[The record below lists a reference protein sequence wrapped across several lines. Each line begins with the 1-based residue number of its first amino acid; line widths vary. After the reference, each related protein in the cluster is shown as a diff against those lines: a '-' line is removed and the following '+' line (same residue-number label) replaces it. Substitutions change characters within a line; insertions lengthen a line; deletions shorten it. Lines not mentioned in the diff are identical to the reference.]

1 MVGSSAGQSHNPAN
15 MAAPSIVQNVTFKG
29 GSRALDGTTGAASL
43 IDGPPQ
49 DDWYDGLYGH
59 YELSSGQA
67 IFVENQDVIDR
78 FGADWAQVQTDFGR
92 QYVRTAS
99 YFTPAGAIAQAGID
113 TYDGNYLEAAMG
125 LGGVAKLGAAVGSV
139 RLAGRIEAAESVPI
153 SGPRL
158 LATEGNVGTY
168 RDLIRAGAPG
178 DNITPN
184 HIPSANRMAREGVSK
199 GDGIAIN
206 MEQPVPGV
214 GGRHRATFTYG
225 TQADINM
232 SARDALA
239 AGVWDS
245 RQIYRRD
252 GLYTPEI
259 RGGLQ
264 ELIRMNKTHHPDI
277 FRKPGQ

>member
-1 MVGSSAGQSHNPAN
+1 MASASQAGVIVVNRYDRNVDWNTIPLVDRAGVWTGRKAAEIEQYGQSFLDQNPL
-15 MAAPSIVQNVTFKG
+15 VNV
-29 GSRALDGTTGAASL
+29 SLNVASL
-43 IDGPPQ
+43 TLTVAGGPIK
-49 DDWYDGLYGH
+49 Y
-59 YELSSGQA
+59 
-67 IFVENQDVIDR
+67 
-78 FGADWAQVQTDFGR
+78 
-92 QYVRTAS
+92 
-99 YFTPAGAIAQAGID
+99 
-113 TYDGNYLEAAMG
+113 G
-125 LGGVAKLGAAVGSV
+125 LGLAYDEAKGTIQSAVAAGYSNAGWDAENSALGAKGVV
-139 RLAGRIEAAESVPI
+139 LAGGILLSGMGALKLSVAAESVPL

-158 LATEGNVGTY
+158 LATEGNIGTY

-252 GLYTPEI
+252 GLYAPEI